1 MTIKIFQYYLYIQLL
16 ISITCFSQSKNV
28 NVSTAETSFQEEFNK
43 YDLYIQD
50 KKYDDAIKV
59 ISQVTKSKNDL
70 ELVVAYAN
78 LADAYVLKKEYVISN
93 QYLDKAR
100 KIVEKTKTNIDDAY
114 YYHIRGRI
122 FFRKEQNQQAIKY
135 LFESNKILEN
145 LPNQELMISY
155 NYYYLT
161 LIEAAARIYT
171 DNYKKY
177 SQKNIEYA
185 LKTNNLQLLL
195 LSYIEQ
201 TIFDEAAYLKF
212 KRKEDLNALFKN
224 SEILLDLV
232 NKNVDK
238 GLVSNRTIIISYN
251 NSATY
256 INNYPYKNY
265 SQYKRALIAEEQ
277 ILKGIEVAKKTNIH
291 KDLMGYCYLTYGEIQ
306 NSLGN
311 EALTEKYYLDAYK
324 IVDKTS
330 IYNYAFSKIISH
342 YLSAL
347 YKKQGKFDL
356 ALFYK
361 EEENNYTKKLYEES
375 LDDKKKYLET
385 YYNTEQKNQQIK
397 QLEEKNS
404 IYAKQTLLYT
414 GIIALA
420 IAGLIFLAYLIRY
433 RNKLNKQKTD
443 LLQSEKIETELTL
456 ELEKQE
462 KARLKAEK
470 ELNDI
475 QQEQL
480 QKAALATSLQLDKK
494 NSFIND
500 LKEKVKDDK
509 SINLDRILKDERL
522 TDEDFSSIINLVQ
535 DVHPNFFKKI
545 NEVSKNK
552 LTNLDLKYAAYIYL
566 NMDNLKIANLLKV
579 EPKTVRM
586 AKYRLKQKLGI
597 DKEEDLAKFI
607 QKLDL

>member
-1 MTIKIFQYYLYIQLL
+1 M
-16 ISITCFSQSKNV
+16 
-28 NVSTAETSFQEEFNK
+28 
-43 YDLYIQD
+43 
-50 KKYDDAIKV
+50 
-59 ISQVTKSKNDL
+59 
-70 ELVVAYAN
+70 
-78 LADAYVLKKEYVISN
+78 
-93 QYLDKAR
+93 
-100 KIVEKTKTNIDDAY
+100 
-114 YYHIRGRI
+114 
-122 FFRKEQNQQAIKY
+122 
-135 LFESNKILEN
+135 
-145 LPNQELMISY
+145 
-155 NYYYLT
+155 
-161 LIEAAARIYT
+161 
-171 DNYKKY
+171 
-177 SQKNIEYA
+177 
-185 LKTNNLQLLL
+185 
-195 LSYIEQ
+195 
-201 TIFDEAAYLKF
+201 
-212 KRKEDLNALFKN
+212 
-224 SEILLDLV
+224 
-232 NKNVDK
+232 
-238 GLVSNRTIIISYN
+238 
-251 NSATY
+251 
-256 INNYPYKNY
+256 
-265 SQYKRALIAEEQ
+265 
-277 ILKGIEVAKKTNIH
+277 
-291 KDLMGYCYLTYGEIQ
+291 
-306 NSLGN
+306 
-311 EALTEKYYLDAYK
+311 
-324 IVDKTS
+324 
-330 IYNYAFSKIISH
+330 
-342 YLSAL
+342 
-347 YKKQGKFDL
+347 
-356 ALFYK
+356 
-361 EEENNYTKKLYEES
+361 
-375 LDDKKKYLET
+375 
-385 YYNTEQKNQQIK
+385 
-397 QLEEKNS
+397 
-404 IYAKQTLLYT
+404 YT

-433 RNKLNKQKTD
+433 RNKLNKPKTA